1 MLNVG
6 VDFGSTYTMVSIY
19 RPDSDRAEVV
29 TLTED
34 AASVGIPTVLATTR
48 NRVFVGREAKKNRLP
63 AATYRAFKMML
74 AEDDKELL
82 ASRGFDDVNSPAAIT
97 ELFLS
102 NVLTKILERE
112 GEKEIDH
119 LAVGAPEI
127 WTREMQEVEKNG
139 QKFSRF
145 SSNVDGRSKLR
156 DICKKLPMVK
166 SVDSVQIVSEPVA
179 ASAFFAYDF
188 YKKSGKNFNG
198 HILLV
203 DYGGGT
209 LDITLTEITPKAY
222 GDGSVG
228 MEIRAPFK
236 TGAGENR
243 ERGKIGRAGIVYMES
258 LARNAIKKAFPEMD
272 EIPNDEA
279 FFRTVDELEEA
290 ILSGKSIIDDVF
302 SSVGV
307 DPELL
312 NEEDMLDAGESFLF
326 TTLTYKK
333 EDVDVPYQMM
343 AEVYD
348 EIIRPVFD
356 EKLDEAIAYMKNSKE
371 QISYD
376 ERNVDK
382 FKIVLAGGFGNYYL
396 VKKQVADKFRFSSQD
411 KRKEYVMGNTANGEK
426 AVSMG
431 SALIAADK
439 IRIRN
444 TAPFSIGVAVRN
456 ASGKY
461 SKTFALRYNED
472 IKFNEESIQKDANGN
487 YQTMISSGGYIDK
500 LLINMQEDDR
510 ATLVMTPKPEFTR
523 KLRNAIKNPSQ
534 AAVAGFSMDSSGVIS
549 IHIHEFDII
558 TSKVSK
564 EKYSIELTSFTE
576 LFGVQQMERAFP
588 DD

>member
-6 VDFGSTYTMVSIY
+6 VDFGSTYTMVSVY
-19 RPDSDRAEVV
+19 RQDSDRAETVS
-29 TLTED
+29 LTEGAGS
-34 AASVGIPTVLATTR
+34 AAIPTVLAKSNSR
-48 NRVFVGREAKKNRLP
+48 IFIGKEAKKKKP
-63 AATYRAFKMML
+63 PVVTYRAFKMML
-74 AEDDKELL
+74 AEDDKALL
-82 ASRGFDDVNSPAAIT
+82 ASRGFDDENTPAAIT
-97 ELFLS
+97 EAFLG
-102 NVLTKILERE
+102 NVLTEVLQRV

-119 LAVGAPEI
+119 LTVGAPEI
-127 WTREMQEVEKNG
+127 WTREMQEVEQNG
-139 QKFSRF
+139 QKYSRF

-188 YKKSGKNFNG
+188 YKKSKTNFNG
-198 HILLV
+198 HILLI

-258 LARNAIKKAFPEMD
+258 LARAAIKQALPETD
-272 EIPNDEA
+272 EIPNDAA
-279 FFRTVDELEEA
+279 FFRTVDELEEE
-290 ILSGKSIIDDVF
+290 IMLGKSGIDTVF
-302 SSVGV
+302 AKVGT
-307 DPELL
+307 DPKLL
-312 NEEDMLDAGESFLF
+312 NEEDMEDVGEDYLF

-333 EDVDVPYQMM
+333 EDVPVSYQLM
-343 AEVYD
+343 AETYD
-348 EIIRPVFD
+348 EVIKPVFD
-356 EKLDEAIAYMKNSKE
+356 EKMDEAIAYMKNSKE
-371 QISYD
+371 HIDYD

-411 KRKEYVMGNTANGEK
+411 KRKEYVMNNTANGEN

-431 SALIAADK
+431 AALVAADK

-444 TAPFSIGVAVRN
+444 TAPFSIGVAVRKT
-456 ASGKY
+456 SGKY

-487 YQTMISSGGYIDK
+487 YQTMVSSGGYIDK

-549 IHIHEFDII
+549 IHIHEFNII
-558 TSKVSK
+558 TSEVSK
-564 EKYSIELTSFTE
+564 EKYTIELTSFSE